1 MKFSVIVPV
10 YNKKPYVRKALQ
22 SILAQSFKDFELIVV
37 NDGSSDGS
45 LEEVKNVLSGVKNA
59 RIINQAN
66 AGVSTA
72 RNNGVAAS
80 SGEYICFLDADDW
93 WEPTFLEEMAQ
104 LIEEYPEA
112 GLYSTNYY
120 YIKHK
125 RAVVKLD
132 IPTGYYNYCRE
143 YGSRLCQPAWTGAVC
158 MSKST
163 FDEFGGFKAHLKL
176 GEDFDLWIRIAL
188 KYKTAFLNKPLSNYN
203 QDVDI
208 TFRGTHHLH
217 EPKNDMLWSLQ
228 GLEQEEISNKDYKSL
243 IDKLRVNGLF
253 SYYLTT
259 RYRDIALQE
268 LAKVDWSKQPKKILR
283 LYHTPVM
290 ILKLKRSFFKAGAKV
305 KGFLLQQIS

>member
-10 YNKKPYVRKALQ
+10 YNKKPYVRKALR

-45 LEEVKNVLSGVKNA
+45 LEEMEDVLSGVKNA

-80 SGEYICFLDADDW
+80 SGEYLCFLDADDW

-125 RAVVKLD
+125 RAVAKLD

-143 YGSRLCQPAWTGAVC
+143 YANRLCQPAWTGAVC
-158 MSKST
+158 MRKSM

-208 TFRGTHHLH
+208 SFRGTHHLH
-217 EPKNDMLWSLQ
+217 NPKNHMLWNLDY
-228 GLEQEEISNKDYKSL
+228 LKNEEKSNTDYKHL
-243 IDKLRVNGLF
+243 IDNLRVSGLF
-253 SYYLTT
+253 QYYLSNT
-259 RYRDIALQE
+259 YRQNALKE
-268 LAKVDWSKQPKKILR
+268 LEKVDWAQQPARIWK
-283 LYHTPVM
+283 LYHTPIWQLKAKQAFMACGAKIKGM
-290 ILKLKRSFFKAGAKV
+290 ILSHIR
-305 KGFLLQQIS
+305 